1 MKLYIGIDGGA
12 SSTRGVL
19 IDENGK
25 TLDKIVIK
33 KGTNLKAYEDLAP
46 KRIVDLILDLC
57 TNQNISIDDI
67 NAFGFGLASVSYDE
81 GREKLFKELDRI
93 NISDKSILINDA
105 EAAYKVVCEQNVGI
119 LVTVGTGIICIA
131 KDKEGHF
138 FRTAGLGHDKD
149 TGSGYWIGN
158 QAFLKLA
165 LNEGVINHDKDL
177 LEIYDIVIDKFNK
190 DDLVGTLEYISEDDN
205 TIALKASLAEDIIL
219 ISEHNEVARNIV
231 QEATYNLSDHIISL
245 VEILDYEQS
254 NELLLF
260 GNGSII
266 KSDLFRSS
274 LNDSLS
280 FNYSKVNWF
289 FSKLSS
295 AYGSAIIA
303 ALSKDKINIKIKDI
317 LKGDYLVSC

>member
-33 KGTNLKAYEDLAP
+33 KGTNLKFYEDLAP
-46 KRIVDLILDLC
+46 KRIVDLILNLC
-57 TNQNISIDDI
+57 SNQNLAIDDI
-67 NAFGFGLASVSYDE
+67 SAFGFGLASVSYDQ

-105 EAAYKVVCEQNVGI
+105 EAAYKVICEQDVGI
-119 LVTVGTGIICIA
+119 LVTVGTGVICIA
-131 KDKEGHF
+131 KNQEGQF

-149 TGSGYWIGN
+149 LGSGYWIGN

-165 LNEGVINHDKDL
+165 MNEAVIKHDPHL
-177 LEIYDIVIDKFNK
+177 LEIYDIILDKFNQN
-190 DDLVGTLEYISEDDN
+190 DLVETLEYISQN
-205 TIALKASLAEDIIL
+205 NNYISLKASLAEDIIL
-219 ISEHNEVARNIV
+219 ISDHNKIARNIV
-231 QEATYNLSDHIISL
+231 QEATYNLSENIITL
-245 VEILDYEQS
+245 FEKLDYKQS

-260 GNGSII
+260 GNGSIV
-266 KSDLFRSS
+266 KSKLFRSS
-274 LNDSLS
+274 LNDALS

-303 ALSKDKINIKIKDI
+303 ALSKDKNQILIKDI

>member
-12 SSTRGVL
+12 SSTRAVL
-19 IDENGK
+19 INENAE
-25 TLDKIVIK
+25 TLEKIVIK
-33 KGTNLKAYEDLAP
+33 KGTNLKAYENLAP
-46 KRIVDLILDLC
+46 KRIIDLILDLC
-57 TNQNISIDDI
+57 GNQNLSINDIS
-67 NAFGFGLASVSYDE
+67 AFGFGLASVSYDE
-81 GREKLFKELDRI
+81 GREKLFKELDRV

-105 EAAYKVVCEQNVGI
+105 EAAYKVVCEQDVGI

-131 KDKEGHF
+131 KNQDGQF

-149 TGSGYWIGN
+149 MGSGYWIGN
-158 QAFLKLA
+158 EAFLKLA
-165 LNEGVINHDKDL
+165 LNEAVIQHDKNL
-177 LEIYDIVIDKFNK
+177 LEIYEIIINKFNQNN
-190 DDLVGTLEYISEDDN
+190 LVSILEYISQDDN
-205 TIALKASLAEDIIL
+205 TLALKASLAEDIIL
-219 ISEHNEVARNIV
+219 ISEHNKVARNII
-231 QEATYNLSDHIISL
+231 QEATYNLSEHIVSL
-245 VEILDYEQS
+245 VEMLDYNQS

-266 KSDLFRSS
+266 KSDLFRAS
-274 LNDSLS
+274 LNDALS

-303 ALSKDKINIKIKDI
+303 ALSKDKKHIKIKDI

>member
-19 IDENGK
+19 INENGK
-25 TLDKIVIK
+25 TLEKISIK
-33 KGTNLKAYEDLAP
+33 KGTNLKDYEDLAP

-57 TNQNISIDDI
+57 GNQNLSIDDI
-67 NAFGFGLASVSYDE
+67 SAFGFGLASVSYDQ
-81 GREKLFKELDRI
+81 GREQLFKELDRI
-93 NISDKSILINDA
+93 NISNKTILINDA
-105 EAAYKVVCEQNVGI
+105 EAAYKVVCEQDVGI
-119 LVTVGTGIICIA
+119 LVTVGTGSICIA
-131 KDKEGHF
+131 KNKEGQF

-149 TGSGYWIGN
+149 VGSCYWIGN

-165 LNEGVINHDKDL
+165 LSEAIIQHDQNL
-177 LEIYDIVIDKFNK
+177 LEIYDIVMNKFNQN
-190 DDLVGTLEYISEDDN
+190 DLVKTLEYISQDN
-205 TIALKASLAEDIIL
+205 NTVSLKASLAEDVIL
-219 ISEHNEVARNIV
+219 ISEHNKVARNII

-245 VEILDYEQS
+245 VEMLDYKQS

-260 GNGSII
+260 GNGSVI

-274 LNDSLS
+274 LDDALS
-280 FNYSKVNWF
+280 FNYSKVKWF

-303 ALSKDKINIKIKDI
+303 ALSKDKKYINIKDI
-317 LKGDYLVSC
+317 LKGDYLVSS